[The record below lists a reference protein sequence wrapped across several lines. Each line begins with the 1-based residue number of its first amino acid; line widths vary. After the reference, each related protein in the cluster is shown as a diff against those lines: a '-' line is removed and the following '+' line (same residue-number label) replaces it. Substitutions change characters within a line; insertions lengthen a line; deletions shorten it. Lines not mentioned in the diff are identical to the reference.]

1 MTGRGG
7 SYSLRSFLR
16 SSLLPAPTGQVARRN
31 IDTNIY
37 MMLVVARQNQTVFSI
52 IFTLSVAWFRA
63 AEVLG
68 PKLLFFC
75 IAARFSAM
83 SIK

>member
-52 IFTLSVAWFRA
+52 IFTYSVAWIRA

-68 PKLLFFC
+68 PKLLFFVLPPD
-75 IAARFSAM
+75 FLQ
-83 SIK
+83 